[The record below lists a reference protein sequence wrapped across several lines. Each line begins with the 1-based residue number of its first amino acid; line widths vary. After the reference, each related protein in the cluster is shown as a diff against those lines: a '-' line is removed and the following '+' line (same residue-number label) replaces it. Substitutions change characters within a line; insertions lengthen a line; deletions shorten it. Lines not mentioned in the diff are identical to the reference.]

1 MARLTPTS
9 PRTGRRGTAGRGR
22 EQRVE
27 GAGYQVCCGRRQQL
41 AGVAGRICRN
51 LRHSL
56 DQLLVR
62 GEREQYGQVD
72 IVDIIDIR
80 Q

>member
-1 MARLTPTS
+1 M
-9 PRTGRRGTAGRGR
+9 
-22 EQRVE
+22 E
-27 GAGYQVCCGRRQQL
+27 GAGDQVCCGRRQQL

-80 Q
+80 LGECSVDIHRI

>member
-1 MARLTPTS
+1 M
-9 PRTGRRGTAGRGR
+9 
-22 EQRVE
+22 E
-27 GAGYQVCCGRRQQL
+27 GAGYQVWCGRRQQL

>member
-1 MARLTPTS
+1 M
-9 PRTGRRGTAGRGR
+9 
-22 EQRVE
+22 
-27 GAGYQVCCGRRQQL
+27 CRRQQL

-62 GEREQYGQVD
+62 GEREQYAQVD
-72 IVDIIDIR
+72 RIDIIDIR
-80 Q
+80 M